1 MKDFKSGHYVNQ
13 GYYKSFQPEPIN
25 RQWEVNDME
34 LLAMLSQA
42 DRELGR
48 LDMHS
53 EYVPNMDLFIKM
65 HVFKEATKSSRIEGT
80 QTRIAEALMDEEDVV
95 QERRDDWL
103 EVQNYI
109 AALHQSTKR
118 LDEIP
123 ISTRLIRE
131 AHKVLMQGARGEH
144 KLPGEFRTSQNW
156 IGGASINDATFVPP
170 VQSSVHEL
178 MSDLE
183 KFIHNTNIYMP
194 PILRIALVHYQF
206 ETIHP
211 FLDGNGRIG
220 RLIIPLFF
228 VERKILK
235 QPILYLSDFF
245 ERNRT
250 LYYDNLMRVREKHD
264 MLQWFKFFTV
274 GIIETAKRGI
284 ETFDNILK
292 LQKEYGAELQTLGA
306 RAVNANKLIES
317 LYVKPITDAHKTVS
331 VTGLSY
337 PSAYTLLGDLERLGI
352 IKELTGAKRG
362 RSYSLH
368 RYLELFEE

>member
-1 MKDFKSGHYVNQ
+1 MNQ

-25 RQWEVNDME
+25 RQWEVHDME
-34 LLAMLSQA
+34 LMAMLSQA

-48 LDMHS
+48 LDMYS
-53 EYVPNMDLFIKM
+53 DYVPNMDLFISM
-65 HVFKEATKSSRIEGT
+65 HVLKEATKSSRIEGT
-80 QTRIAEALMDEEDVV
+80 QTRIEEALLDEDDVV

-109 AALHQSTKR
+109 EALHRATG
-118 LDEIP
+118 LLGELP
-123 ISTRLIRE
+123 LSTRLIRE
-131 AHKVLMQGARGEH
+131 AHKILMRGARGAN

-156 IGGASINDATFVPP
+156 IGGATINDATFIPP
-170 VQSSVHEL
+170 VHSSVHGL

-183 KFIHNTNIYMP
+183 KFIHNTEVHLP

-250 LYYDNLMRVREKHD
+250 LYYDNLMRVRQKND
-264 MLQWFKFFTV
+264 MLQWFRFFTV

-284 ETFDNILK
+284 EIFDNILK
-292 LQKEYGAELQTLGA
+292 LQKEYGAKVQTLGA
-306 RAVNANKLIES
+306 RSVHANKLIES
-317 LYVKPITDAHKTVS
+317 LYVKPITDAHKTVNI
-331 VTGLSY
+331 TGLSY
-337 PSAYTLLGDLERLGI
+337 PSAYKLLGDLEQMEI
-352 IKELTGAKRG
+352 IREITGAKRG
-362 RSYSLH
+362 RSYTLH
-368 RYLELFEE
+368 RYLKLFEE